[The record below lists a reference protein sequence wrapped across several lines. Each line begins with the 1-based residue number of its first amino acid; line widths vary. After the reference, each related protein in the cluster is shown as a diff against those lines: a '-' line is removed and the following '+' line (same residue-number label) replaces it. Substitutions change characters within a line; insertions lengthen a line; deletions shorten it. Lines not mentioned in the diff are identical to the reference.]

1 MNEELLKKYSNAEH
15 CPVRCILSRIGD
27 KWSVL
32 VILLL
37 GEGERLRFNEI
48 SRSLGNISQ
57 KMLTTTLRSLVSDG
71 LVERTLYPEIPPRVE
86 YELTELGQSL
96 LPHINQLSSWALEN
110 MEQIMHH
117 RQQIKTTWE

>member
-1 MNEELLKKYSNAEH
+1 MNEDLLKKYADAQH

-37 GEGERLRFNEI
+37 GESGKMRFNEV
-48 SRSLGNISQ
+48 SRSIGDISQ

-71 LVERTLYPEIPPRVE
+71 LVKRTIYPEVPPRVE
-86 YELTELGQSL
+86 YELTELGESL
-96 LPHINQLSSWALEN
+96 LPHINQLSTWALNN
-110 MEQIMHH
+110 MEQIMYH
-117 RQQIKTTWE
+117 RQQAAK

>member
-1 MNEELLKKYSNAEH
+1 MEEDFLKKYSDAEN

-37 GEGERLRFNEI
+37 GESKVMRFNEI
-48 SRSLGNISQ
+48 SRSLGDISQ

-71 LVERTLYPEIPPRVE
+71 LVHRTIYPEVPPRVE
-86 YELTELGQSL
+86 YKLTELGESL
-96 LPHINQLSSWALEN
+96 LPHINQLSAWALSN
-110 MEQIMHH
+110 MEQIMFH
-117 RQQIKTTWE
+117 REQAQR